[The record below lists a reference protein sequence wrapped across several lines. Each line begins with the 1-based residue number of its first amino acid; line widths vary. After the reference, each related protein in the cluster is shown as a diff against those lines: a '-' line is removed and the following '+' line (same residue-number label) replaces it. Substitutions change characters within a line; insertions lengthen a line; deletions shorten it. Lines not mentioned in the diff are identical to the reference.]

1 MINIGKKLIHI
12 RKINNISA
20 NKLAISIGVDPSTIN
35 KIEKGTA
42 KPSIDLLIKICKF
55 FSITLSEFFNDGTNS
70 EPVILNPHLKE
81 LLCSA
86 KNLTPSQLEALKTF
100 IDSLKEGR

>member
-70 EPVILNPHLKE
+70 EPAILNPQLKE
-81 LLCSA
+81 LLHNA
-86 KNLTPSQLEALKTF
+86 KDLTPEQLELLSKF
-100 IDSLKEGR
+100 IKSIK